1 MTAPVMQMTNAP
13 DLPQDRYWATVE
25 PEKLPQTILS
35 KALRYRDRLRRDGR
49 IDLFRRSERV
59 YYGQDANGGM
69 ANSVAVQ
76 FGGEAGELVMIRVNH
91 YRSILQGILATVV
104 NRRLSYDPRA
114 TNNDIES
121 ANQVTLAKAL
131 LEFYSRSLDDEGARA
146 SAVRAAMMFGEA
158 YTAQRWDVM
167 RGRPL
172 AIEPAPQDQDAPTA
186 AEGAEQRA
194 RVVWEGDLDLQV
206 FTPVEVVHDLD
217 ATTREMQ
224 WCALPY
230 RANVWDL
237 AAQYPE
243 HATEILK
250 LRGSPQQRWPR
261 SAWSSNPF
269 ERQQSSQETDIV
281 TVWWFWHLPCPSLE
295 QGRHAIVL
303 GDVLLHDGPMEL
315 ERIPVRRIMPE
326 REVAIERGHSPAFDL
341 LALQEAYDSMWDTVL
356 SMIDAYGL
364 QSVLVPKG
372 SDFSPE
378 ALGKGLQMLEWTPI
392 PELRDG
398 GAPRPLDLLQLP
410 PALMEALDKLQTL
423 METLSGINSVVRG
436 DPLPQLKSGAAL
448 ALVQSLAVAFNTGFQ
463 QSVVAHDEGVATDRL
478 MILKQYAANKRQV
491 ETVGRANRG
500 AMQEWSRDNLS
511 SIQRVVIEL
520 GSPLQDQTAGKME
533 IATQF
538 LQQGLVKTP
547 GKYFE
552 VLTTGRLDDVF
563 MSDKAAEDLI
573 IRENQYLADGS
584 GPVVVNIADD
594 HVMHARE
601 HRTVLAQQNVR
612 TDKMAVDRVMQH
624 ILEHQRM
631 WLAMDPA
638 LALITAQSV
647 MPPAPMG
654 PPGAPP
660 PPPKAGGPKAN
671 GDLSDGPPDPSKAR
685 PLGHEPPDGGPSMP
699 TNPMTGARAPQP

>member
-1 MTAPVMQMTNAP
+1 MNAPVAQLTTAP
-13 DLPQDRYWATVE
+13 DLPNDRYWATVDG
-25 PEKLPQTILS
+25 EKLPQTILS

-76 FGGEAGELVMIRVNH
+76 FGGEAGELVMVRVNH
-91 YRSILQGILATVV
+91 YRSILQGIIATVV
-104 NRRLSYDPRA
+104 NRRLAYDPRA

-131 LEFYSRSLDDEGARA
+131 LEYYARSLDDEGTRVSTTRA
-146 SAVRAAMMFGEA
+146 SLMFGEA

-172 AIEPAPQDQDAPTA
+172 ALDAAPQPV
-186 AEGAEQRA
+186 EGADPAEQPPA
-194 RVVWEGDLDLQV
+194 RVVWEGDIDVQV
-206 FTPVEVVHDLD
+206 FTPVEVIHDID
-217 ATTREMQ
+217 ATARELQ
-224 WCALPY
+224 WAILPY

-237 AAQYPE
+237 VAHYPE
-243 HATEILK
+243 QREEILK

-261 SAWSSNPF
+261 SAWSAQPF
-269 ERQQSSQETDIV
+269 DRPQSTQETDIV
-281 TVWWFWHLPCPSLE
+281 TVWWLYHLPCPSLE
-295 QGRHAIVL
+295 QGRHAIVV

-315 ERIPVRRIMPE
+315 ERIPLRRIMPE
-326 REVAIERGHSPAFDL
+326 REVAVERGHSPAFDL
-341 LALQEAYDSMWDTVL
+341 LALQEAYDAAWDTVL

-372 SDFSPE
+372 SDFTPE
-378 ALGKGLQMLEWTPI
+378 SLGKGLQMLEWTPD
-392 PELRDG
+392 PNLTDG
-398 GAPRPLDLLQLP
+398 GIPRPLQLLDLP
-410 PALMEALDKLQTL
+410 KPLMEAIDKLQTL

-448 ALVQSLAVAFNTGFQ
+448 ALVQSLAVAFNANLQ
-463 QSVVAHDEGVATDRL
+463 QAVVAHDEGVASDRL
-478 MILKQYAANKRQV
+478 MILKRYADNKRQV

-500 AMQEWSRDNLS
+500 AMREWSKDDLS
-511 SIQRVVIEL
+511 TIQRVVIEV

-538 LQQGLVKTP
+538 LQYGLVKRP

-563 MSDKAAEDLI
+563 MSEKAAEDLI

-584 GPVVVNIADD
+584 GPVVTNVTDD
-594 HVMHARE
+594 HVVHIRE
-601 HRTVLAQQNVR
+601 HTAVLAQQNVR
-612 TDKMAVDRVMQH
+612 LDKAASERVMQH
-624 ILEHQRM
+624 ILEHQQK

-638 LALITAQSV
+638 LALVTGQSV
-647 MPPAPMG
+647 MPPPPAG
-654 PPGAPP
+654 PPAPTAPP
-660 PPPKAGGPKAN
+660 PPKGAGPKAN

-685 PLGHEPPDGGPSMP
+685 PLGGPPPDGGPNMP
-699 TNPMTGARAPQP
+699 TNPLTGARAPQP